1 MGPAGDGK
9 ENFVPKDKASAQGQQ
24 TTLSE
29 GVASFLE
36 ARAFAYDIV
45 KYAFLQEPSEKFIR
59 LLIEGEIIQAFPFA
73 DHNPPL
79 RKARDRIVQYLKE
92 PDALSRK
99 KAEGLHWD
107 YTRMF
112 IGPGKVP
119 APPWESIY
127 TNVDNL
133 YLSPETH
140 EVRNAYRKYNLL
152 PKAFGHEPD
161 DHLGLELDFLH
172 QLCEMAR
179 EKARSEDEKGL
190 VEILNDQ
197 KAFLDE
203 HLLNWVPDWTRDVVK
218 SAKTDFYKGMAQLLK
233 AYLNLDHEMIEEL
246 LEAHSQKIQN
256 LSEEVG

>member
-1 MGPAGDGK
+1 
-9 ENFVPKDKASAQGQQ
+9 VPKDKASAKGQE
-24 TTLSE
+24 TTSSE
-29 GVASFLE
+29 GIASFLE

-45 KYAFLQEPSEKFIR
+45 KCAFLQEPSKKFIK

-73 DHNPPL
+73 DRNAAL
-79 RKARDRIVQYLKE
+79 GKAIDRIVQYLKQ

-99 KAEGLHWD
+99 KCESLHWD

-112 IGPGKVP
+112 IGPGKIP

-127 TNVDNL
+127 RDADHL
-133 YLSPETH
+133 YFSQETQ

-152 PKAFGHEPD
+152 PKDFGHEPD

-172 QLCEMAR
+172 KLCEMAW
-179 EKARSEDEKGL
+179 EKAKSADETGL

-203 HLLNWVPDWTRDVVK
+203 HLLKWVPDWTRDVVK
-218 SAKTDFYKGMAQLLK
+218 SAETDFYKGMAQLLE
-233 AYLNLDHEMIEEL
+233 AYLNLDREMIEEL
-246 LEAHSQKIQN
+246 LEAPSPKLRS
-256 LSEEVG
+256 LSEEAG